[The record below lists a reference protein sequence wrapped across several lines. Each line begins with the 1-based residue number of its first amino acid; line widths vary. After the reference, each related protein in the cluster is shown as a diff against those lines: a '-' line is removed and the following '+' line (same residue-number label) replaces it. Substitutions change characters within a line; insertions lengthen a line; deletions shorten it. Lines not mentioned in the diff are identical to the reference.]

1 MTMAL
6 NDIFNTIE
14 QEIKGLKEKI
24 SEADFDD
31 VKQHYQRF
39 KDASLK
45 LSVSL
50 GDALKEKLSEEDVQ
64 AKLADYKESILNAMK
79 EFSSF
84 IADINEKYQLS
95 DSLSSA
101 INQLGDKLNELVS
114 SFQKNYG
121 QQIHSTVE
129 ALSHGFKAWVDA
141 KPLDDDIQAIK
152 SNIESNIQKLKT
164 WIRKE

>member
-1 MTMAL
+1 MAL
-6 NDIFNTIE
+6 NDILNTIE
-14 QEIKGLKEKI
+14 QEIKFLKDKI
-24 SEADFDD
+24 SETDFNE
-31 VKQHYQRF
+31 VKEKYQRF
-39 KDASLK
+39 KEASLK

-50 GDALKEKLSEEDVQ
+50 TDSLKEKLSDEDVQ
-64 AKLADYKESILNAMK
+64 AKLAEYKENILNAMK

-84 IADINEKYQLS
+84 ASQMNDKYQLS
-95 DSLSSA
+95 DNLGSA
-101 INQLGDKLNELVS
+101 INQLSEKFVELQTT
-114 SFQKNYG
+114 FQQNYG

-129 ALSHGFKAWVDA
+129 ALSHGFKAWADA

>member
-1 MTMAL
+1 ML
-6 NDIFNTIE
+6 FR
-14 QEIKGLKEKI
+14 
-24 SEADFDD
+24 S
-31 VKQHYQRF
+31 
-39 KDASLK
+39 
-45 LSVSL
+45 
-50 GDALKEKLSEEDVQ
+50 
-64 AKLADYKESILNAMK
+64 
-79 EFSSF
+79 
-84 IADINEKYQLS
+84 
-95 DSLSSA
+95 
-101 INQLGDKLNELVS
+101 DKLNELVS

>member
-1 MTMAL
+1 MMAL
-6 NDIFNTIE
+6 NDILNTIE
-14 QEIKGLKEKI
+14 QEIKFLKDKI
-24 SEADFDD
+24 SETDFNE
-31 VKQHYQRF
+31 VKEKYQRF
-39 KDASLK
+39 KEASLK

-50 GDALKEKLSEEDVQ
+50 TDSLKEKLSDEDVQ
-64 AKLADYKESILNAMK
+64 AKLAEYKENILNAMK

-84 IADINEKYQLS
+84 ASQMNDKYQLS
-95 DSLSSA
+95 DNLGSA
-101 INQLGDKLNELVS
+101 INQLSEKFVELQTT
-114 SFQKNYG
+114 FQQNYG

-129 ALSHGFKAWVDA
+129 ALSHGFKAWADA